1 VNDPWVANQL
11 QEIFRKT
18 IPDLQID
25 GNFRT
30 MVSEDMAYILEKVR
44 GCYFM
49 LGSSNP
55 EKGLIAGHHQPRFD
69 FDEQVLPR
77 AAALMAAGAMKLLG
91 EQ

>member
-1 VNDPWVANQL
+1 
-11 QEIFRKT
+11 
-18 IPDLQID
+18 
-25 GNFRT
+25 
-30 MVSEDMAYILEKVR
+30 MLEKVR

-55 EKGLIAGHHQPRFD
+55 EKGLNAGHHHPRFD

-91 EQ
+91 Q